1 MIRNLILIIAL
12 NVLML
17 SANLDIKVKDL
28 LGNSDYNTH
37 KNLITHIFSN
47 EDNFYTN
54 NQIDYTKI
62 IQELSNN
69 GVLKLNFPSTQN
81 VTITFNVNKYPK
93 KSSKN
98 LSDILK
104 ALGQHNFVV
113 KEEIIVNNNLKWTI
127 KVKTAAA
134 ISPLRLS
141 QELQSI
147 NCRIVDIKREGD
159 YSWSYSIDTNNSS
172 IYRAEDLINNKQLS
186 LKNSLKPYMIKIS
199 NAKVITIKSASGNI
213 WYPNVVFY
221 DEALNIIG
229 IYDENSLH
237 KSLRLE
243 VPNNT
248 KYIKIDD
255 LYTLAN
261 MKQGINITKE

>member
-1 MIRNLILIIAL
+1 MIRKLILIITL
-12 NVLML
+12 SVLL
-17 SANLDIKVKDL
+17 SANLDMKVKDL

-37 KNLITHIFSN
+37 KNLINHIFSN
-47 EDNFYTN
+47 EANFYTN

-69 GVLKLNFPSTQN
+69 GVLKLNLPSTQN
-81 VTITFNVNKYPK
+81 ISITFNVNKYPK

-98 LSDILK
+98 LGDILR
-104 ALGQHNFVV
+104 ALGQHNFIVQ
-113 KEEIIVNNNLKWTI
+113 EEIVVNNNLKWTI
-127 KVKTAAA
+127 QIKTAAA

-159 YSWSYSIDTNNSS
+159 YNWNYSIDTSDSS
-172 IYRAEDLINNKQLS
+172 VYRAEDLINNKELS
-186 LKNSLKPYMIKIS
+186 LKKPLKPYMIKVS
-199 NAKVITIKSASGNI
+199 NTKVITIKSSSGNI

-229 IYDENSLH
+229 IYEENSLH

>member
-1 MIRNLILIIAL
+1 MIRKLILIITFS
-12 NVLML
+12 VLL
-17 SANLDIKVKDL
+17 SANLDMKVKDL

-37 KNLITHIFSN
+37 KNLINHIFSN
-47 EDNFYTN
+47 EANFYTN

-69 GVLKLNFPSTQN
+69 GVLKLNLPSTQN
-81 VTITFNVNKYPK
+81 ISITFNVNKYPK

-98 LSDILK
+98 LGDILR
-104 ALGQHNFVV
+104 ALGQHNFIVQ
-113 KEEIIVNNNLKWTI
+113 EEIVVNNNLKWTI
-127 KVKTAAA
+127 QVKTAAA

-159 YSWSYSIDTNNSS
+159 YNWNYSIDTSDSS
-172 IYRAEDLINNKQLS
+172 VYRAEDLINNKELS
-186 LKNSLKPYMIKIS
+186 LKKPLKPYMIKVS
-199 NAKVITIKSASGNI
+199 NTKVITIKSSSGNI

-229 IYDENSLH
+229 IYEENSLH

>member
-1 MIRNLILIIAL
+1 MIRKLILIITFS
-12 NVLML
+12 VLL
-17 SANLDIKVKDL
+17 SANLDMKVKDL

-37 KNLITHIFSN
+37 RNLINHIFSN
-47 EDNFYTN
+47 EANFYTN

-62 IQELSNN
+62 IQELVNN
-69 GVLKLNFPSTQN
+69 GVLKVNTPATQN
-81 VTITFNVNKYPK
+81 VTITFNVSNYPK
-93 KSSKN
+93 KSLKN
-98 LSDILK
+98 LSDILRT
-104 ALGQHNFVV
+104 LGQHNFTI
-113 KEEIIVNNNLKWTI
+113 KEEIVVDNNLKWTI
-127 KVKTAAA
+127 QIKTAAA
-134 ISPLRLS
+134 MSPLRLS

-147 NCRIVDIKREGD
+147 NSRIVDIKREGN
-159 YSWSYSIDTNNSS
+159 YNWSYSIDTSNSS

-186 LKNSLKPYMIKIS
+186 LKKPLRPYMIKVA
-199 NAKVITIKSASGNI
+199 NAKVITMRSGSGNI

-237 KSLRLE
+237 KSLKLE

-255 LYTLAN
+255 LHTLAN
-261 MKQGINITKE
+261 IKQGINITKE

>member
-1 MIRNLILIIAL
+1 MILLIT
-12 NVLML
+12 VSVML
-17 SANLDIKVKDL
+17 SANLDMKVKDL

-37 KNLITHIFSN
+37 KNLINHIFSN
-47 EDNFYTN
+47 EANFYTN

-69 GVLKLNFPSTQN
+69 GILKLNLPSTQN
-81 VTITFNVNKYPK
+81 VSITFNVNKYPK

-98 LSDILK
+98 LTDILK

-113 KEEIIVNNNLKWTI
+113 QEEIVVNDNLKWTI
-127 KVKTAAA
+127 QVKIAAA

-159 YSWSYSIDTNNSS
+159 YNWNYSIDTSDSS
-172 IYRAEDLINNKQLS
+172 IYRAEDLINNKDLS
-186 LKNSLKPYMIKIS
+186 LKKPLKPYMIKVS
-199 NAKVITIKSASGNI
+199 NAKVITIKSLNGNI

-229 IYDENSLH
+229 IYEENSLH

>member
-1 MIRNLILIIAL
+1 MIKKLILIITL
-12 NVLML
+12 SVML
-17 SANLDIKVKDL
+17 SANLDMKVKDL

-37 KNLITHIFSN
+37 KNLINHIFSN
-47 EDNFYTN
+47 EANFYTN

-69 GVLKLNFPSTQN
+69 GVLKLNLPSTQN
-81 VTITFNVNKYPK
+81 VSITFNVNKYPK

-98 LSDILK
+98 LTDILK

-113 KEEIIVNNNLKWTI
+113 QEEIVVNNNLKWTI
-127 KVKTAAA
+127 QVKTAAA

-159 YSWSYSIDTNNSS
+159 YNWNYSIDTSDSS
-172 IYRAEDLINNKQLS
+172 IYRAEDLISNKDLS
-186 LKNSLKPYMIKIS
+186 LKKPLKPYMIKVS
-199 NAKVITIKSASGNI
+199 NAKVITIKSLNGNI

-229 IYDENSLH
+229 IYEENSLH

>member
-1 MIRNLILIIAL
+1 MIRKLILL
-12 NVLML
+12 VTVSVML
-17 SANLDIKVKDL
+17 SANLDMKVKDL

-37 KNLITHIFSN
+37 KNLINHIFSN
-47 EDNFYTN
+47 EANFYTN

-69 GVLKLNFPSTQN
+69 GVLKLNLPSTQN
-81 VTITFNVNKYPK
+81 VSITFNVNKYPK

-98 LSDILK
+98 LTDILK

-113 KEEIIVNNNLKWTI
+113 QEEIVVNNNLKWTI
-127 KVKTAAA
+127 QVKTAAA

-159 YSWSYSIDTNNSS
+159 YNWNYSIDTSDSS
-172 IYRAEDLINNKQLS
+172 IYRAEDLINNKDLS
-186 LKNSLKPYMIKIS
+186 LKKPLKPYMIKVS
-199 NAKVITIKSASGNI
+199 NAKVITIKSLNGNI

-229 IYDENSLH
+229 IYEENSLH

>member
-1 MIRNLILIIAL
+1 MIRKLILIITL
-12 NVLML
+12 SVLL
-17 SANLDIKVKDL
+17 SANLDMKVKDL

-37 KNLITHIFSN
+37 KNLINHIFSN
-47 EDNFYTN
+47 EANFYTN

-69 GVLKLNFPSTQN
+69 GVLKLNLPSTQN
-81 VTITFNVNKYPK
+81 ISITFNVNKYPK

-98 LSDILK
+98 LGDILR
-104 ALGQHNFVV
+104 ALGQHNFIVQ
-113 KEEIIVNNNLKWTI
+113 EEIVVNNNLKWTI
-127 KVKTAAA
+127 QVKTAAA

-159 YSWSYSIDTNNSS
+159 YNWNYSIDTSDSS
-172 IYRAEDLINNKQLS
+172 VYRAEDLINNKELS
-186 LKNSLKPYMIKIS
+186 LKKPLKPYMIKVS
-199 NAKVITIKSASGNI
+199 NAKVITIKSLSGNI

-229 IYDENSLH
+229 IYEENSLH

>member
-1 MIRNLILIIAL
+1 MIRKLILL
-12 NVLML
+12 VTLSVML
-17 SANLDIKVKDL
+17 SANLDMKVKDL

-37 KNLITHIFSN
+37 KNLINHIFSN
-47 EDNFYTN
+47 EANFYTN

-69 GVLKLNFPSTQN
+69 GVLKLNLPSTQN

-98 LSDILK
+98 LTDILK

-113 KEEIIVNNNLKWTI
+113 QEEIVVNNNLKWTI
-127 KVKTAAA
+127 QVKTAAA

-159 YSWSYSIDTNNSS
+159 YNWSYSIDTSDSS
-172 IYRAEDLINNKQLS
+172 IYRAEDLINNKDLS
-186 LKNSLKPYMIKIS
+186 LKKPLKPYMIKVS
-199 NAKVITIKSASGNI
+199 NAKVITIKSLNGNI

-229 IYDENSLH
+229 IYEENSLH

-261 MKQGINITKE
+261 MKQGLNITKE

>member
-1 MIRNLILIIAL
+1 MIRKLILLIT
-12 NVLML
+12 VSVML
-17 SANLDIKVKDL
+17 SANLDMKVKDL

-37 KNLITHIFSN
+37 KNLINHIFSN
-47 EDNFYTN
+47 EANFYTN

-69 GVLKLNFPSTQN
+69 GVLKLNLPSTQN
-81 VTITFNVNKYPK
+81 VSITFNVNKYPK

-98 LSDILK
+98 LTDILK

-113 KEEIIVNNNLKWTI
+113 QEEIVVNNNLKWTI
-127 KVKTAAA
+127 QVKTAAA

-159 YSWSYSIDTNNSS
+159 YNWSYSVDTSDSS
-172 IYRAEDLINNKQLS
+172 IYRAEDLINNKDLS
-186 LKNSLKPYMIKIS
+186 LKKPLKPYMIKVS
-199 NAKVITIKSASGNI
+199 NAKVITIKSLNGNI

-221 DEALNIIG
+221 DESLNIIG
-229 IYDENSLH
+229 IYEENSLH

-261 MKQGINITKE
+261 IKQGLNITKE

>member
-1 MIRNLILIIAL
+1 MIRKLILLITVSVI
-12 NVLML
+12 L
-17 SANLDIKVKDL
+17 SANLDMKVKDL

-37 KNLITHIFSN
+37 KNLINHIFSN
-47 EDNFYTN
+47 EANFYTN

-69 GVLKLNFPSTQN
+69 GVLKLNLPSTQN
-81 VTITFNVNKYPK
+81 VSITFNVNKYPK

-98 LSDILK
+98 LTDILK

-113 KEEIIVNNNLKWTI
+113 QEEIVVNNNLKWTI
-127 KVKTAAA
+127 QVKTAAA

-159 YSWSYSIDTNNSS
+159 YNWNYSIDTSDSS
-172 IYRAEDLINNKQLS
+172 IYRAEDLINNKDLS
-186 LKNSLKPYMIKIS
+186 LKKPLKPYMIKVS
-199 NAKVITIKSASGNI
+199 NAKVITIKSLNGNI

-229 IYDENSLH
+229 IYEENSLH

>member
-1 MIRNLILIIAL
+1 MIRKLILIITL
-12 NVLML
+12 SVLL
-17 SANLDIKVKDL
+17 SANLDMKVKDL

-37 KNLITHIFSN
+37 KNLINHIFSN
-47 EDNFYTN
+47 EANFYTN

-69 GVLKLNFPSTQN
+69 GVLKLNLPSTQN
-81 VTITFNVNKYPK
+81 ISITFNVNKYPK

-98 LSDILK
+98 LGDILR
-104 ALGQHNFVV
+104 ALGQHNFIVQ
-113 KEEIIVNNNLKWTI
+113 EEIVVNNNLKWTI
-127 KVKTAAA
+127 QVKTAAA

-159 YSWSYSIDTNNSS
+159 YNWNYSIDTSDSS
-172 IYRAEDLINNKQLS
+172 VYRAEDLINNKDLS
-186 LKNSLKPYMIKIS
+186 LKKPLKPYMIKVS
-199 NAKVITIKSASGNI
+199 NAKVITIKSSSGNI

-229 IYDENSLH
+229 IYEENSLH
-237 KSLRLE
+237 KSFRLE

>member
-1 MIRNLILIIAL
+1 MIRKLILIITL
-12 NVLML
+12 SVLL
-17 SANLDIKVKDL
+17 SANLDMKVKDL

-37 KNLITHIFSN
+37 KNLINHIFSN
-47 EDNFYTN
+47 EANFYTN

-69 GVLKLNFPSTQN
+69 GVLKLNLPSTQN
-81 VTITFNVNKYPK
+81 ISITFNVNKYPK

-98 LSDILK
+98 LGDILR
-104 ALGQHNFVV
+104 ALGQHNFIVQ
-113 KEEIIVNNNLKWTI
+113 EEIVVNNNLKWTVQ
-127 KVKTAAA
+127 VKTAAA

-159 YSWSYSIDTNNSS
+159 YNWNYSIDTSDSS
-172 IYRAEDLINNKQLS
+172 VYRAEDLINNKELS
-186 LKNSLKPYMIKIS
+186 LKKPLKPYMIKVS
-199 NAKVITIKSASGNI
+199 NTKVITIKSSSGNI

-229 IYDENSLH
+229 IYEENSLH

>member
-1 MIRNLILIIAL
+1 MIRKLILIITL
-12 NVLML
+12 SVLL
-17 SANLDIKVKDL
+17 SANLDMKVKDL

-37 KNLITHIFSN
+37 KNLINHIFSN
-47 EDNFYTN
+47 EANFYTN

-69 GVLKLNFPSTQN
+69 GVLKLNLPSTQN
-81 VTITFNVNKYPK
+81 ISITFNVNKYPK

-98 LSDILK
+98 LGDILR
-104 ALGQHNFVV
+104 ALGQHNFIVQ
-113 KEEIIVNNNLKWTI
+113 EEIVVNNNLKWTVQ
-127 KVKTAAA
+127 VKTAAA

-159 YSWSYSIDTNNSS
+159 YNWNYSIDTSDSS
-172 IYRAEDLINNKQLS
+172 VYRAEDLINNKDLS
-186 LKNSLKPYMIKIS
+186 LKKPLKPYMIKVS
-199 NAKVITIKSASGNI
+199 NAKVITIKSSSGNI

-229 IYDENSLH
+229 IYEENSLH

>member
-1 MIRNLILIIAL
+1 MIRKLILIITL
-12 NVLML
+12 SVLL
-17 SANLDIKVKDL
+17 SANLDMKVKDL

-37 KNLITHIFSN
+37 KNLINHIFSN
-47 EDNFYTN
+47 EANFYTN

-69 GVLKLNFPSTQN
+69 GVLKLNLPSTQN
-81 VTITFNVNKYPK
+81 ISITFNVNKYPK

-98 LSDILK
+98 LGDILR
-104 ALGQHNFVV
+104 ALGQHNFIVQ
-113 KEEIIVNNNLKWTI
+113 EEIVVNNNLKWTI
-127 KVKTAAA
+127 QVKTAAA

-159 YSWSYSIDTNNSS
+159 YNWNYSIDTSDSS
-172 IYRAEDLINNKQLS
+172 VYRAEDLINNKDLS
-186 LKNSLKPYMIKIS
+186 LKKPLKPYMIKVS
-199 NAKVITIKSASGNI
+199 NAKVITIKSLSGNI

-229 IYDENSLH
+229 IYEENSLH

>member
-1 MIRNLILIIAL
+1 MIRKLILL
-12 NVLML
+12 VTVSVML
-17 SANLDIKVKDL
+17 SANLDMKVKDL

-37 KNLITHIFSN
+37 KNLINHIFSN
-47 EDNFYTN
+47 EANFYTN

-69 GVLKLNFPSTQN
+69 GVLKLNLPSTQN
-81 VTITFNVNKYPK
+81 VSITFNVNKYPK

-98 LSDILK
+98 LTDILK

-113 KEEIIVNNNLKWTI
+113 QEEIVVNNNLKWTI
-127 KVKTAAA
+127 QVKTAAA

-159 YSWSYSIDTNNSS
+159 YNWSYSIDTSDSS
-172 IYRAEDLINNKQLS
+172 IYRAEDLINNKDLS
-186 LKNSLKPYMIKIS
+186 LKKPLKPYMIKVS
-199 NAKVITIKSASGNI
+199 NAKVITIKSLNGNI

-229 IYDENSLH
+229 IYEENSLH

>member
-1 MIRNLILIIAL
+1 MIRKLILIITL
-12 NVLML
+12 SVLL
-17 SANLDIKVKDL
+17 SANLDMKVKDL

-37 KNLITHIFSN
+37 KNLINHIFSN
-47 EDNFYTN
+47 EANFYTN

-69 GVLKLNFPSTQN
+69 GVLKLNLPSTQN
-81 VTITFNVNKYPK
+81 ISITFNVNKYPK

-98 LSDILK
+98 LGDILR
-104 ALGQHNFVV
+104 ALGQHNFIVQ
-113 KEEIIVNNNLKWTI
+113 EEIVVNNNLKWTI
-127 KVKTAAA
+127 QVKTAAA

-159 YSWSYSIDTNNSS
+159 YNWNYSIDTSDSS
-172 IYRAEDLINNKQLS
+172 VYRAEDLINNKELS
-186 LKNSLKPYMIKIS
+186 LKKPLKPYMIKVS
-199 NAKVITIKSASGNI
+199 NTKVITIKSSSGNI

-229 IYDENSLH
+229 IYEENSLH

>member
-1 MIRNLILIIAL
+1 MIRKLILIITL
-12 NVLML
+12 SVLL
-17 SANLDIKVKDL
+17 SANLDMKVKDL

-37 KNLITHIFSN
+37 KNLINHIFSN
-47 EDNFYTN
+47 EANFYTN

-69 GVLKLNFPSTQN
+69 GVLKLNLPSTQN
-81 VTITFNVNKYPK
+81 ISITFNVNKYPK

-98 LSDILK
+98 LGDILR
-104 ALGQHNFVV
+104 ALGQHNFIVQ
-113 KEEIIVNNNLKWTI
+113 EEIVVNNNLKWTI
-127 KVKTAAA
+127 QVKTAAA

-159 YSWSYSIDTNNSS
+159 YNWNYSIDTSDSS
-172 IYRAEDLINNKQLS
+172 VYRAEDLINNKELS
-186 LKNSLKPYMIKIS
+186 LKKPLKPYMIKVS
-199 NAKVITIKSASGNI
+199 NTKVITIKSSSGNI

-229 IYDENSLH
+229 SYEENSLH

>member
-1 MIRNLILIIAL
+1 
-12 NVLML
+12 ML
-17 SANLDIKVKDL
+17 SANLDMKIKDL
-28 LGNSDYNTH
+28 LGVADYNTH
-37 KNLITHIFSN
+37 QNLIKHIFSN
-47 EDNFYTN
+47 ESNFYTN

-62 IQELSNN
+62 VQELVNN
-69 GVLKLNFPSTQN
+69 NVLKLNLPSTQN
-81 VTITFNVNKYPK
+81 VTISFYVDKNPK
-93 KSSKN
+93 KALRN
-98 LSDILK
+98 LSEILK
-104 ALGQHNFVV
+104 SLGQHNYVI
-113 KEEIIVNNNLKWTI
+113 KEEIIVDNNLKWTI
-127 KVKTAAA
+127 QIKTAAA

>member
-1 MIRNLILIIAL
+1 MIRKLILL
-12 NVLML
+12 VTVSVMV
-17 SANLDIKVKDL
+17 SANLDMKVKDL

-37 KNLITHIFSN
+37 KNLINHIFSN
-47 EDNFYTN
+47 EANFYTN

-69 GVLKLNFPSTQN
+69 GVLKLNLPSTQN
-81 VTITFNVNKYPK
+81 VSITFNVNKYPK

-98 LSDILK
+98 LTDILK

-113 KEEIIVNNNLKWTI
+113 QEEIVVNNNLKWTI
-127 KVKTAAA
+127 QIKTAAA

-159 YSWSYSIDTNNSS
+159 YNWNYSIDTSDSS
-172 IYRAEDLINNKQLS
+172 IYRAEDLINNKDLS
-186 LKNSLKPYMIKIS
+186 LKKPLKPYMIKVS
-199 NAKVITIKSASGNI
+199 NAKVITIKSLNGNI

-229 IYDENSLH
+229 IYEENSLH